1 MKKLIVSL
9 IVLFF
14 VACFFIALTS
24 KNTDLPNGKVKV
36 SASFYPLAFFAK
48 EVGGD
53 LVEVSNLTP
62 AGAEPHEYEPSIKD
76 IEKIYK
82 SQLFIYN
89 GVGLDSWADK
99 IAGNLNPKTTK
110 TINMSSYFSLI
121 KIENI
126 DDPHFWIDPKN
137 NIKQVE
143 VIADA
148 LTDID
153 PKNKDIYKKRADA
166 LKTKLSNLDLS
177 IREGLS
183 KCLLR
188 EIVTAHDAFEY
199 FAERY
204 NLRIVAISGV
214 SPDEEPSAKKMAEI
228 VDLVKK
234 NGVKYV
240 FFETLVSPKLS
251 ETIAREAGAQTAV
264 LNAAEGLTKEEEQR
278 GFNYINII
286 EDNLEVLKKALICQ
300 PPILAR

>member
-234 NGVKYV
+234 TALNTC
-240 FFETLVSPKLS
+240 FSRHS
-251 ETIAREAGAQTAV
+251 SAQSF
-264 LNAAEGLTKEEEQR
+264 R
-278 GFNYINII
+278 
-286 EDNLEVLKKALICQ
+286 
-300 PPILAR
+300 RR